1 LTKYDICTNLYLRVR
16 KTYFNPCRH
25 RESKRAYTALNRDGG
40 EGWCKPFYLGG
51 GEMGY
56 KNRAEMKN
64 FSINLNKELLKKIEE
79 LAERENRS
87 RNNMI
92 HRLLEI
98 AVKNEKAEK

>member
-1 LTKYDICTNLYLRVR
+1 
-16 KTYFNPCRH
+16 
-25 RESKRAYTALNRDGG
+25 
-40 EGWCKPFYLGG
+40 
-51 GEMGY
+51 MGY